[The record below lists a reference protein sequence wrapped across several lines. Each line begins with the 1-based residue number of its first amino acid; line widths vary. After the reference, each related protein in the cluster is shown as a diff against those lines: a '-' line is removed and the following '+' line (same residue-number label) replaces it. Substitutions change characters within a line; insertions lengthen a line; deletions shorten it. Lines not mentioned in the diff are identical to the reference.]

1 MTIGW
6 TDVALTAVLAI
17 GFAAVGETALR
28 RRSRSL
34 VSWNESFLAGMAFC
48 AAALFPLS
56 LLLPRSALRA
66 ELVLMGSCLL
76 VTFVRRARRPASA
89 APPAPARP
97 KDTVHV
103 VLLAAVVV
111 VAVDFTAVDLRYS
124 FGWDGFQIWASK
136 AQLLYHRGGLDRLWY
151 PGDTYDLRLVEY
163 PPMVPLY
170 EALLQVVRG
179 QFDFDSFKPVFLPF
193 YYSLLIGSYAAARA
207 VARARLA
214 AVATLMLALLPL
226 NSTYNA
232 AGGLADM
239 PQTALVAGVVA
250 AALRGRNSG
259 DALPWLIGG
268 LAMVKPEGTILAAVA
283 CLAVLVAWRVEKRAL
298 RRLPWGRI
306 AIVAVFLGLR
316 VGYVRWTG
324 VADSV
329 YVVNRESLSA
339 AVGRI
344 PHVARACLVKMLSP
358 RRWGL
363 LWPAFGLA
371 ALVLARRG
379 AAAERSLA
387 LATALAAGLFATIFL
402 FTTWPLDLHID
413 QAYARLLAQI
423 SPAAVVAIFAG
434 WTRARPPEA
443 EGV

>member
-1 MTIGW
+1 VTNGW
-6 TDVALTAVLAI
+6 IDVALAAVLAI

-28 RRSRSL
+28 RRSRDL
-34 VSWNESFLAGMAFC
+34 ASWNESFLVGMAVC

-56 LLLPRSALRA
+56 LLLPRAALRA

-76 VTFVRRARRPASA
+76 VMLLRRARRSPSA
-89 APPAPARP
+89 AAPVPARER
-97 KDTVHV
+97 DVAW
-103 VLLAAVVV
+103 LLLMAAVVL
-111 VAVDFTAVDLRYS
+111 VAADFTAVDLRYS

-136 AQLLYHRGGLDRLWY
+136 AQLLYYRGGLDRLWY
-151 PGDTYDLRLVEY
+151 PGDTYDLRLVGY

-170 EALLQVVRG
+170 EALLQVLRG

-193 YYSLLIGSYAAARA
+193 YYSLLIGTYAAARA
-207 VARARLA
+207 VASGRLA
-214 AVATLMLALLPL
+214 AVATLMLSLLPL

-250 AALRGRNSG
+250 AALRGRNSR

-268 LAMVKPEGTILAAVA
+268 LTMVKPEGTILAAVA
-283 CLAVLVAWRVEKRAL
+283 CLAVLVAWRVEKRPV
-298 RRLPWGRI
+298 RRSPWGRI

-324 VADSV
+324 IADSV
-329 YVVNRESLSA
+329 YVVSRESLSA
-339 AVGRI
+339 AVARI

-363 LWPAFGLA
+363 FWPAFGLA
-371 ALVLARRG
+371 SLVLARRG
-379 AAAERSLA
+379 TTAERTLA
-387 LATALAAGLFATIFL
+387 LATAAAACLFATIFL

-423 SPAAVVAIFAG
+423 SPAAVAAIFAG
-434 WTRARPPEA
+434 WMRARAPEV
-443 EGV
+443 ERL